1 MRSKPGRSNQ
11 RVRDV
16 GRHGLFVERVPA
28 FISCGFGTGETV
40 GRHKSAAVVA
50 VTVTTSGMRLIGV
63 AIAWPCHFEPPRE
76 SRRLVG
82 VSHAAMASSRVC

>member
-63 AIAWPCHFEPPRE
+63 AIAWPCHF
-76 SRRLVG
+76 LV
-82 VSHAAMASSRVC
+82 